1 MIIIGMLSWR
11 INVALPVTRD
21 LEGIVMNPR
30 MENQWLA
37 NSCRLLAIVATLL
50 LGACA
55 SVAGSVV
62 DLGNRAEHNLHCG
75 TLAGVTLKDDGSQV
89 VIALGQRPT
98 PGYQVMLDQS
108 EMLDG
113 VALIR
118 FHEQQPQQGMAVAQ
132 VMTSPCMVLTLPE
145 EWQSMRISSSDSGGV
160 WQFYNPANP
169 R

>member
-1 MIIIGMLSWR
+1 
-11 INVALPVTRD
+11 
-21 LEGIVMNPR
+21 MNPST
-30 MENQWLA
+30 ENQWLA

-62 DLGNRAEHNLHCG
+62 DLGSSRAEHSLHCG
-75 TLAGVTLKDDGSQV
+75 MPAGVTLKDDGSQV

-108 EMLDG
+108 EMMDG
-113 VALIR
+113 VVLIR

-145 EWQSMRISSSDSGGV
+145 EWQSMRVSSSDSGGV
-160 WQFYNPANP
+160 WQFFNPANP